1 MVHWNYSTMKYSFSA
16 VVEFEYAQYEPMYIR
31 MVQSVSSVGRA
42 QARPN
47 DIPKEWK
54 RGESTEQKAAVN

>member
-1 MVHWNYSTMKYSFSA
+1 MKYSFSV
-16 VVEFEYAQYEPMYIR
+16 VVEFEYAQYQPMYIR
-31 MVQSVSSVGRA
+31 MVQSVSSVGHA

-54 RGESTEQKAAVN
+54 RGESTELKAAVN